1 MEENKKVI
9 IEMNNITDAQA
20 IALEDMLA
28 TWVSLGHLGSSR
40 WTAFYADGDGNFRP
54 EILID
59 GRKPEKTKLMTQ
71 KELWSDIKIKIA
83 PNKQNGLKETTWYPE
98 SEVYM
103 IDFDDIAWKL
113 RDDEE

>member
-1 MEENKKVI
+1 MDENRKVV
-9 IEMNNITDAQA
+9 IEIGNLTEPQV

-54 EILID
+54 EISID
-59 GRKPEKTKLMTQ
+59 GKKPEKTKLMTQ
-71 KELWSDIKIKIA
+71 KELWCDIKVKVA
-83 PNKQNGLKETTWYPE
+83 PTKENGLSETTWHSE

-103 IDFDDIAWKL
+103 IDFDDIAWRL
-113 RDDEE
+113 RDKEE

>member
-1 MEENKKVI
+1 MDEIKKVV
-9 IEMNNITDAQA
+9 IEIGNLTEAQLVS
-20 IALEDMLA
+20 LEDMLA

-59 GRKPEKTKLMTQ
+59 GRKPEKTKLMSQ
-71 KELWSDIKIKIA
+71 KELWNTIKVKVA
-83 PNKQNGLKETTWYPE
+83 PNKQNGLTETVWHME

-103 IDFDDIAWKL
+103 IDFDDVAWKL
-113 RDDEE
+113 RDNE